1 MFIALLT
8 NRNAFAFDYFRIA
21 NDYSCLSADWEL
33 SFAIASNFTWIDA
46 GALPDRAHGCLRAFK
61 LAPAN
66 PAPPSSEVS
75 EHRELIKFTYQPQ
88 HNA

>member
-1 MFIALLT
+1 
-8 NRNAFAFDYFRIA
+8 
-21 NDYSCLSADWEL
+21 L

-46 GALPDRAHGCLRAFK
+46 GAPPDRRAHGCLRALK

-66 PAPPSSEVS
+66 PAPPSSQVS
-75 EHRELIKFTYQPQ
+75 EQRELIKFTYQPQ